1 MCAVVDSN
9 VLYTGKQE
17 RGALGAAAPATAS
30 PDNAAAV
37 ASQNPT
43 PPSPPTPPISKTGV
57 HRDKGLIYYV
67 KGGDVSATPSPHLR
81 QNLRL
86 DRGVGVPQPPDLS
99 RDPPT

>member
-30 PDNAAAV
+30 PDNATAV

-43 PPSPPTPPISKTGV
+43 PPSPPTPPISKTEV
-57 HRDKGLIYYV
+57 QRDKGLIYYV
-67 KGGDVSATPSPHLR
+67 KGGDVSATPSP
-81 QNLRL
+81 
-86 DRGVGVPQPPDLS
+86 PP
-99 RDPPT
+99 PPKSPA